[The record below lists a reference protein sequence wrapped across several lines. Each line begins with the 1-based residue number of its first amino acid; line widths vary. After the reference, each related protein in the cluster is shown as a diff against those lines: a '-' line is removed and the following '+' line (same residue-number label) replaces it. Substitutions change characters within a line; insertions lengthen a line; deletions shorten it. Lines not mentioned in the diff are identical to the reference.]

1 VARLELIDA
10 GFASQAAAA
19 ATALI
24 VGVLAAYIAP
34 AMKVPRIT
42 MSVPAV
48 VIMVPGVTAYRAV
61 YEFNSGATLDA
72 LASTV
77 EAGLVIVALAIGLA
91 VARMLT
97 DKNWTFER

>member
-1 VARLELIDA
+1 
-10 GFASQAAAA
+10 
-19 ATALI
+19 
-24 VGVLAAYIAP
+24 
-34 AMKVPRIT
+34 M
-42 MSVPAV
+42 
-48 VIMVPGVTAYRAV
+48 TAYRAV
-61 YEFNSGATLDA
+61 YEFNSGSTSEA